1 MSLQPMIYK
10 KKSSSYCWLVKLMSN
25 NSISLFGVFIY
36 KLSPTKEAASVK
48 LVLMHSSFRVIAG
61 GS

>member
-1 MSLQPMIYK
+1 
-10 KKSSSYCWLVKLMSN
+10 MSN